1 MLYKDKTFMQLNYI
15 LQQKL
20 YLIVAIILA
29 IFCLTIDFNSLG
41 LNKTVGMAYDMD
53 STAKII
59 CLVSLLFSFIGY
71 SILSLLRYQT
81 QKNLSLLYLSSILL
95 AVVLNFIKQHEIS
108 IVFGILSIVVF
119 SISIV
124 RYLIHK
130 I

>member
-1 MLYKDKTFMQLNYI
+1 MQLNYI

-124 RYLIHK
+124 RSLIHK